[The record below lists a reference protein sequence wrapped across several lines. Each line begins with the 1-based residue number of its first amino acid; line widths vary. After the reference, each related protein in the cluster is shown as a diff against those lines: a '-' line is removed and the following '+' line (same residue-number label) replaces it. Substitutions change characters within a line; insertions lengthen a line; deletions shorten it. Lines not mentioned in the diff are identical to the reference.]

1 MPALTLALR
10 RPTYGTGKKV
20 AYTGTAGSV
29 TVPPE
34 TNTVILWCSTNAYV
48 RVGAAATTTDLPI
61 PAGVVVQIPVDNKTG
76 AAITVSA
83 IQDATGGNLY
93 CIAAAE

>member
-29 TVPPE
+29 IVPPE
-34 TNTVILWCSTNAYV
+34 TNTVILWCTTNAYV
-48 RVGAAATTTDLPI
+48 RVGATATTTDLPL
-61 PAGVVVQIPVDNKTG
+61 PAGVIAQIPVDNKTG
-76 AAITVSA
+76 GPITVSA
-83 IQDATGGNLY
+83 IQEAAGGDMY